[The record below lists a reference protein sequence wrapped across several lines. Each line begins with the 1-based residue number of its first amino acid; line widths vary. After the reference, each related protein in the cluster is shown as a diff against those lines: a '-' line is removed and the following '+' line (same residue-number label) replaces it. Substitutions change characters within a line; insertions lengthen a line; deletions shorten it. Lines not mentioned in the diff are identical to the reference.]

1 MRTELRKAVLRLS
14 WQPVLKF
21 VSWDVMAS
29 NLTARQNLLY
39 NPTASNPG
47 TLKMETAGSSETLV
61 PICQNIHVMLPM
73 SQDHMHFA
81 ANPNTQHLNQ
91 AHCNFTNDLL
101 FVLQNTNL
109 WSTLTFWRRNYFFNF
124 STSCI

>member
-1 MRTELRKAVLRLS
+1 MRTELWKAVLRLS
-14 WQPVLKF
+14 WQPVLKL
-21 VSWDVMAS
+21 VSWDVMSS
-29 NLTARQNLLY
+29 NLIARQNVLY

-91 AHCNFTNDLL
+91 AHCNFTNDPL
-101 FVLQNTNL
+101 FILQKYKSFEHINDCTN
-109 WSTLTFWRRNYFFNF
+109 
-124 STSCI
+124 

>member
-14 WQPVLKF
+14 WQPELKW
-21 VSWDVMAS
+21 VSWDAMS
-29 NLTARQNLLY
+29 CNLNLLY
-39 NPTASNPG
+39 NPTASNSG

-61 PICQNIHVMLPM
+61 PICQNIHVMLTM
-73 SQDHMHFA
+73 SQDHMRFA

-101 FVLQNTNL
+101 FALHNTNL
-109 WSTLTFWRRNYFFNF
+109 LCTLMIEPKNQASR
-124 STSCI
+124 